1 MLKSLRRIF
10 KEVRV
15 LGLKEEADKAV
26 GKVLIREKKRIKL
39 KLAKGSE

>member
-10 KEVRV
+10 KKVKV
-15 LGLKEEADKAV
+15 LELKEETDKAV
-26 GKVLIREKKRIKL
+26 GKVLIEEKEKIKL